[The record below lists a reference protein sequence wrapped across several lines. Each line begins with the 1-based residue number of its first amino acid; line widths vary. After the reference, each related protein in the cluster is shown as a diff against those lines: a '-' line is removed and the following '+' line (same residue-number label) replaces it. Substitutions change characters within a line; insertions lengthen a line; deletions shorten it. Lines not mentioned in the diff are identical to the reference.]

1 MVDDPC
7 AFAYIYIAFLV
18 FKKKKSKMTLS
29 SFHDTQN
36 ITDMLPYPGL

>member
-18 FKKKKSKMTLS
+18 FKKQKSKETLS

-36 ITDMLPYPGL
+36 TIGMLP